1 MLIFMAANFVKALGL
16 NTIIMNQLG
25 EEGMAVF
32 TVCDNVL
39 LIVEMLTG
47 GIIGVIP
54 NVAGILFGEKDYVG
68 IRVLCKKMLKY
79 SYILLAV
86 IFVLIMVQAL
96 RIFALCVAPYLW
108 NKFIISYYES
118 IEETA
123 IASFATFLEN
133 AVVVL
138 PATLVGILVWKQ
150 IDGIGID
157 GIAAGFVATEI
168 ITAVAACI
176 FRKIRH
182 KNTSF
187 YIVPDKNP
195 GINLDFSIKSTMEE
209 AQTVHKRI
217 IEFCQEQG
225 ASKTIRGKNL
235 QLDRH

>member
-1 MLIFMAANFVKALGL
+1 
-16 NTIIMNQLG
+16 
-25 EEGMAVF
+25 
-32 TVCDNVL
+32 
-39 LIVEMLTG
+39 
-47 GIIGVIP
+47 
-54 NVAGILFGEKDYVG
+54 
-68 IRVLCKKMLKY
+68 MLKY

-86 IFVLIMVQAL
+86 IFVLIMLFTEEITVMFGSGGGELGSHMVQAL

-176 FRKIRH
+176 FRKSGIRIQAFILFLT
-182 KNTSF
+182 K
-187 YIVPDKNP
+187 
-195 GINLDFSIKSTMEE
+195 
-209 AQTVHKRI
+209 
-217 IEFCQEQG
+217 
-225 ASKTIRGKNL
+225 IRGL
-235 QLDRH
+235 IWIFH